1 VSKLSKSFAL
11 AVPADETVEIRE
23 GVAFFQAVRG
33 AFDKNTPVEGY
44 ARDDIDS
51 AVKQLVSQAV
61 VSDDVIDIF
70 GSAGLKRPD
79 VSILSDEFL
88 EDVQHM
94 PQRNLAL
101 ELLRKLLNDEIRS
114 RSGRNVVQAR
124 SFADLLEQTITRYQN
139 RTIDAAE
146 VITELIGLAKDIR
159 EANTR
164 GEVLGLS
171 EDELAFYDAL
181 AENETAIQVM
191 GDKQLVIIAL
201 ELVNSVRAN
210 VTIDWTVKQGA
221 RAKIRV
227 LVKRI
232 LRKYGYP
239 PDLQEAATDLVL
251 EQAELLAAQWSMN
264 A

>member
-1 VSKLSKSFAL
+1 MEHILSQRDGKRRFMDGVSKLSKSFAL
-11 AVPADETVEIRE
+11 AVPADETVDIRE
-23 GVAFFQAVRG
+23 EVAFFQAVRA
-33 AFDKNTPVEGY
+33 AFDKNTVVEGGY
-44 ARDDIDS
+44 AREDIDS

-94 PQRNLAL
+94 PQKNLAL

-124 SFADLLEQTITRYQN
+124 SFADLLEQTIHRYQN

-146 VITELIGLAKDIR
+146 VITELIDLAKDIR
-159 EANTR
+159 DANTR
-164 GEVLGLS
+164 GETLGLS

-181 AENETAIQVM
+181 AQNKLRVQVM
-191 GDKQLVIIAL
+191 GDKQLAIIAL
-201 ELVNSVRAN
+201 ELVKSVRAN
-210 VTIDWTVKQGA
+210 VTIDWTVKA
-221 RAKIRV
+221 RRTGENSDTGQA
-227 LVKRI
+227 
-232 LRKYGYP
+232 YP
-239 PDLQEAATDLVL
+239 
-251 EQAELLAAQWSMN
+251 AEVWLSA
-264 A
+264 